1 VQAHNDCAS
10 CHSPHRSTPTDRAT
24 CTGTC
29 HTDRR
34 THQTQAQVCTGCHA
48 FTK

>member
-1 VQAHNDCAS
+1 M
-10 CHSPHRSTPTDRAT
+10 DRAT

-34 THQTQAQVCTGCHA
+34 THQPQAQVCTGCHA
-48 FTK
+48 FAK